1 MPQLR
6 VGTKKE
12 FEELP
17 VPVSPTKKISP
28 LMPALDE
35 INAGKIVFISYSSDK
50 EMRGIR
56 IGLARLAGSGE
67 IKLEF
72 RPKRFDEQTG
82 ELAVRIHPTERYTPK
97 PPKPEGE
104 KRPVGRPP
112 KVTDTT
118 THEG

>member
-17 VPVSPTKKISP
+17 VPVTPSKKVSP

-35 INAGKIVFISYSSDK
+35 IRAGKIVFISYSSEK

-56 IGLARLAGSGE
+56 IGLARLAGSDE

-82 ELAVRIHPTERYTPK
+82 ELAVRVHPTERYIPK

-104 KRPVGRPP
+104 RRPVGRPP
-112 KVTDTT
+112 KIKDSNPDEV
-118 THEG
+118 